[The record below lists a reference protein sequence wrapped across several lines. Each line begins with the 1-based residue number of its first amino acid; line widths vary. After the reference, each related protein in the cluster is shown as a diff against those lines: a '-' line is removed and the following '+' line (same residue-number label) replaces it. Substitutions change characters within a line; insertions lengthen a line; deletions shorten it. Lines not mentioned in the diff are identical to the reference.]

1 VNISGTVKLLYNNLK
16 AGQSYFINFT
26 SGSQLH
32 LSQIAKFTIY
42 NEQGQLL
49 NSLEMDLPSEING
62 YTLILTFGSKTI
74 SNGIYQ
80 AFIETLKNQ
89 QGTNSFWSVSN
100 TALHNGPLYN
110 NTYKFNQTIAQN
122 RNLYAV
128 AYWYFVWPYNNPPPQ
143 VPGILWYWP
152 SGNPSYPDI
161 YYIPEI
167 GTNTYVLVLKS

>member
-1 VNISGTVKLLYNNLK
+1 VSISGTVKLLYNNLK

-49 NSLEMDLPSEING
+49 SSTEMDLPSEING

-89 QGTNSFWSVSN
+89 QGIKSFWNVSN

-110 NTYKFNQTIAQN
+110 NTKKFNQIIVQKN
-122 RNLYAV
+122 SNLYAV
-128 AYWYFVWPYNNPPPQ
+128 GYWYFVWPYNNPPPQ

-161 YYIPEI
+161 SNITEI
-167 GTNTYVLVLKS
+167 GPNTYVLG